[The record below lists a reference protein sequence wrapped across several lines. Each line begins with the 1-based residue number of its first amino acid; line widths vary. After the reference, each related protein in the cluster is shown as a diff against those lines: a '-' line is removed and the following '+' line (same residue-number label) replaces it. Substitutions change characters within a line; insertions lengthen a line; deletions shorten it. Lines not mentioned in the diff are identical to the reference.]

1 MARLLPLVLIA
12 ALVCAASA
20 KVFESDHVLKL
31 GQDFKER
38 TSDGKVYFVKFF
50 APWCGTILR
59 TQPAVAMRIAL
70 ESSSLRNMLARDLSP
85 WEAER

>member
-1 MARLLPLVLIA
+1 MARLLPFVLIA
-12 ALVCAASA
+12 SLVCAASA

-50 APWCGTILR
+50 APWCGTVLR
-59 TQPAVAMRIAL
+59 TQPAVAITMAL
-70 ESSSLRNMLARDLSP
+70 KSSSLRNMLAHDLSP
-85 WEAER
+85 LEAER

>member
-1 MARLLPLVLIA
+1 MARLLPFVLIT

-38 TSDGKVYFVKFF
+38 TGDGKVYFVKFF
-50 APWCGTILR
+50 APWCGMVLH
-59 TQPAVAMRIAL
+59 TQPAVGIRIAL
-70 ESSSLRNMLARDLSP
+70 
-85 WEAER
+85 